1 MGVSVESSS
10 KGRKKVDSE
19 LNLIPFID
27 LLSVCI
33 LFLLMT
39 AVWVQISKMSA
50 FSQPSGETTI
60 THSDVSSISKGK
72 EERDFEVLVRPENI
86 QVVQDQKTLAT
97 FQIADLKDNLE
108 KLRSTLTKVDN
119 PKISL
124 RAADDVVYEN
134 VIAVLDALFSMKL
147 TNITIGGL
155 N

>member
-1 MGVSVESSS
+1 MGVSIESSG
-10 KGRKKVDSE
+10 KGRKSVDTE

-50 FSQPSGETTI
+50 FSQPSGESTI
-60 THSDVSSISKGK
+60 THSDVTSITKGK
-72 EERDFEVLVRPENI
+72 ESRDFEVFVRTEGI
-86 QVVQDQKTLAT
+86 TVAQDNKALAAFPLAEART
-97 FQIADLKDNLE
+97 KLAELKPQFD
-108 KLRSTLTKVDN
+108 KITN

-124 RAADDVVYEN
+124 RAADDVVYED
-134 VIAVLDALFSMKL
+134 VIKVLDNLFSMNL
-147 TNITIGGL
+147 TQITIGGI

>member
-1 MGVSVESSS
+1 MGVSVESGG

-60 THSDVSSISKGK
+60 AHSEISSVSKGK
-72 EERDFEVLVRPENI
+72 EDRDFEIFVKPGEV
-86 QVVQDQKTLAT
+86 QVVEDGKSLANFKPQELEQKFLE
-97 FQIADLKDNLE
+97 LKPRFD
-108 KLRSTLTKVDN
+108 RIQN

-124 RAADDVVYEN
+124 RAADDTIYEEVVL
-134 VIAVLDALFSMKL
+134 VLDHLFSMKL
-147 TNITIGGL
+147 TNVTIGGM

>member
-1 MGVSVESSS
+1 MGVSIESSG
-10 KGRKKVDSE
+10 KGRKGVDSE

-50 FSQPSGETTI
+50 MTQPSGETLI
-60 THSDVSSISKGK
+60 AHSDVSSVNQTK
-72 EERDFEVLVRPENI
+72 EDRDFDILVTRETVEVKEDGKSLKIFALTDAGLELAKLEA
-86 QVVQDQKTLAT
+86 QFKKTT
-97 FQIADLKDNLE
+97 D
-108 KLRSTLTKVDN
+108 

-124 RAADDVVYEN
+124 RAADDVIYED

-147 TNITIGGL
+147 AHISLGGL
-155 N
+155 

>member
-1 MGVSVESSS
+1 MGVSIESSS

-60 THSDVSSISKGK
+60 THSDISSISKGK
-72 EERDFEVLVRPENI
+72 EERDFDVLVRTEGV
-86 QVVQDQKTLAT
+86 QVVQGSKTLAY
-97 FQIADLKDNLE
+97 FKIQDLRENLD
-108 KLRSTLTKVDN
+108 KLRPQFTKTEN

-124 RAADDVVYEN
+124 RAQDEVVYED
-134 VIAVLDALFSMKL
+134 VIKVLDYLFSMKL

-155 N
+155 S

>member
-10 KGRKKVDSE
+10 KGRKNVDSE

-50 FSQPSGETTI
+50 FSQPSGEATI
-60 THSDVSSISKGK
+60 QHSDVTSISRGK
-72 EERDFEVLVRPENI
+72 ESRDFDILVTKTGVQVLTDGR
-86 QVVQDQKTLAT
+86 
-97 FQIADLKDNLE
+97 QIAQFQPLDAKAELAKIKD
-108 KLRSTLTKVDN
+108 TLTKNTD

-124 RAADDVVYEN
+124 RAADDVIYED
-134 VIAVLDALFSMKL
+134 VIRVLDSLFSMKL
-147 TNITIGGL
+147 TQVTIGGI
-155 N
+155 